1 MIYSLLHTLLVKFV
15 SLFAFWI
22 PEVVERKKFELKNL
36 KERGAQSF
44 KTEKVKADFCFEFSS
59 EGEFAQIASLV
70 EDALKAGRKI
80 ELVMFSPSVEKQV
93 LALYSK
99 YPEQIRYLRYP
110 ILTYNFLRA
119 GLCFTKWISAPTLFL
134 VRYDFFPEFLSWA
147 KNEHHQLKLLW
158 LSFKKNRLKNQ
169 KLSWMKRQF
178 LSLSTQNIF
187 ATEEDRLFALSFGF
201 EGTVYDFRMEQIYRR
216 KINKEA
222 RFQDVFK
229 NYQLLMNH
237 LNTFSRKLIVGNAW
251 VNDVGLLQDLDDQTG
266 ILIVPHKL
274 DEKNLFDFT
283 LALEKLGLDSQ
294 IVDDSTTDFSSSVLI
309 LNKKGV
315 LCELYSDFHHAYVGG
330 GFGVS
335 VHSILE
341 PLVSGVGAI
350 SCGPVHHR
358 STEFDIAARFGVMTE
373 VRNHQGFFQWFSQ
386 SARAPMSFDPES
398 YKNFRKE
405 VIGC

>member
-1 MIYSLLHTLLVKFV
+1 MIYSLVHTILAKFI
-15 SLFAFWI
+15 SLFVFWI
-22 PEVVERKKFELKNL
+22 PEVVERKKFELRNL
-36 KERGAQSF
+36 KEKGAQSF
-44 KTEKVKADFCFEFSS
+44 KEEKQVADFCFEFSS

-70 EDALKAGRKI
+70 EDALKAGKRV

-93 LALYSK
+93 LALYNK
-99 YPEQIRYLRYP
+99 YPQQIRYLRYP
-110 ILTYNFLRA
+110 ILTYNLFRS
-119 GLCFTKWISAPTLFL
+119 GLCFRKWVTAQTLFL
-134 VRYDFFPEFLSWA
+134 VRYDFFPEFLIWA
-147 KNEHHQLKLLW
+147 KEDNHKLKLLW
-158 LSFKKNRLKNQ
+158 LSFKKTRLKNK

-187 ATEEDRLFALSFGF
+187 ATEEDLIFARSLGF
-201 EGTVYDFRMEQIYRR
+201 EGAVYDFRMEQIYRR
-216 KINKEA
+216 KINKET
-222 RFQDVFK
+222 RFQEVFK
-229 NYQLLMNH
+229 NYKELMNH
-237 LNTFSRKLIVGNAW
+237 LNSFPRKLIVGNAW
-251 VNDVGLLQDLDDQTG
+251 VNDVPLLEDVDEQTG

-283 LALEKLGLDSQ
+283 YALEKLGLDSQ
-294 IVDDSTTDFSSSVLI
+294 IIDDSSTHFSSPVLI

-315 LCELYSDFHHAYVGG
+315 LCELYSDFDHAYVGG

-341 PLVSGVGAI
+341 PLVNGTGAI

-358 STEFDIAARFGVMTE
+358 STEFDVAAHFGVMTE
-373 VRNHQGFFQWFSQ
+373 VKDHKDFFHWFSQ
-386 SARAPMSFDPES
+386 SPRRPMSFDPES